1 MKHQIPF
8 LKNGII
14 KNLVRSLD
22 VVWSFISKLNIVW
35 NYCIYSRHFFWKM
48 KKLLSFIFL
57 VLLTSASNAA
67 TPSLKD
73 FTINKNNTIYDKRNM
88 NYFINQGYEL
98 VLQETRG
105 IRTAYVLKKGKDYV
119 GCRTE
124 TLSKVE
130 TCYIME
136 LIKAE

>member
-1 MKHQIPF
+1 
-8 LKNGII
+8 
-14 KNLVRSLD
+14 
-22 VVWSFISKLNIVW
+22 
-35 NYCIYSRHFFWKM
+35 M
-48 KKLLSFIFL
+48 KKLQSIIFL
-57 VLLTSASNAA
+57 LLLTSTSNAA

-73 FTINKNNTIYDKRNM
+73 FTINKDNTIYAKRNIS
-88 NYFINQGYEL
+88 YFINQGYEL

-105 IRTAYVLKKGKDYV
+105 IRTAYVLKKGKNYI

-124 TLSKVE
+124 SLSKDE

>member
-1 MKHQIPF
+1 M
-8 LKNGII
+8 LKYITI
-14 KNLVRSLD
+14 LV
-22 VVWSFISKLNIVW
+22 
-35 NYCIYSRHFFWKM
+35 
-48 KKLLSFIFL
+48 L

-73 FTINKNNTIYDKRNM
+73 FTINKDNTIYAKRNM
-88 NYFINQGYEL
+88 NYFLNQGYEL

>member
-1 MKHQIPF
+1 MKRLI
-8 LKNGII
+8 L
-14 KNLVRSLD
+14 
-22 VVWSFISKLNIVW
+22 
-35 NYCIYSRHFFWKM
+35 C
-48 KKLLSFIFL
+48 IFL
-57 VLLTSASNAA
+57 LTFSSPTYTA

-73 FTINKNNTIYDKRNM
+73 FKIDDTNQLYSKRNM
-88 NYFINQGYEL
+88 SYFIKQGYEL

>member
-1 MKHQIPF
+1 MRKI
-8 LKNGII
+8 
-14 KNLVRSLD
+14 
-22 VVWSFISKLNIVW
+22 
-35 NYCIYSRHFFWKM
+35 
-48 KKLLSFIFL
+48 LLIIFL
-57 VLLTSASNAA
+57 LLFTSSSNAA
-67 TPSLKD
+67 TPTLND
-73 FTINKNNTIYDKRNM
+73 FTINKDNTIYAKRNM
-88 NYFINQGYEL
+88 SYFINQGYEL

-130 TCYIME
+130 TCYMME

>member
-1 MKHQIPF
+1 M
-8 LKNGII
+8 LKYITI
-14 KNLVRSLD
+14 LV
-22 VVWSFISKLNIVW
+22 
-35 NYCIYSRHFFWKM
+35 
-48 KKLLSFIFL
+48 L

-67 TPSLKD
+67 TLSLKD
-73 FTINKNNTIYDKRNM
+73 FTINKDNTIYAKRNM

-105 IRTAYVLKKGKDYV
+105 IRIAYVLKKGKDYV

>member
-1 MKHQIPF
+1 MKRLI
-8 LKNGII
+8 L
-14 KNLVRSLD
+14 
-22 VVWSFISKLNIVW
+22 
-35 NYCIYSRHFFWKM
+35 C
-48 KKLLSFIFL
+48 LS
-57 VLLTSASNAA
+57 LLTFSSSNAA

-73 FTINKNNTIYDKRNM
+73 FKIDDTNQLYSKRNM
-88 NYFINQGYEL
+88 SYFIKQGYEL

-105 IRTAYVLKKGKDYV
+105 VRTAYVLQKDNDYV

-136 LIKAE
+136 LIKTE

>member
-1 MKHQIPF
+1 M
-8 LKNGII
+8 LKYITI
-14 KNLVRSLD
+14 LV
-22 VVWSFISKLNIVW
+22 
-35 NYCIYSRHFFWKM
+35 
-48 KKLLSFIFL
+48 L
-57 VLLTSASNAA
+57 VLLTSVSNAA

-73 FTINKNNTIYDKRNM
+73 FTINKDNTIYAKRNM

>member
-1 MKHQIPF
+1 
-8 LKNGII
+8 
-14 KNLVRSLD
+14 
-22 VVWSFISKLNIVW
+22 
-35 NYCIYSRHFFWKM
+35 M
-48 KKLLSFIFL
+48 KKLLSIIFL
-57 VLLTSASNAA
+57 LLLTSISNAA

-73 FTINKNNTIYDKRNM
+73 FTINKDNMIYAKRNM

-124 TLSKVE
+124 SLSKDE

-136 LIKAE
+136 LIKVE